1 MTLDELAWDDDGLVA
16 VTIVDARDNSVLTLA
31 YANREAVEATMRM
44 GTTHLWSRSRT
55 ALWRK
60 GETSGNTQRVV
71 AIDVDCDGDALVYRV
86 IPDGPACH
94 TGNASCFYRNLWT
107 ADDASLIESI
117 ETPNPADF
125 ERAIRHLVQVIE
137 ERRGASPETSY
148 VAKMLARGV
157 DGIGKKI
164 GEEATEVVIAAKNE
178 DRGELIWEAA
188 DLLFHT
194 LVLLAQ
200 RNVNVDEVGRELL
213 RRAAR

>member
-1 MTLDELAWDDDGLVA
+1 MTLDELAWGTDGLVG
-16 VTIVDARDNSVLTLA
+16 VTIVDARDGAILTSA
-31 YANREAVEATMRM
+31 FANREAVESTMRT
-44 GTTHLWSRSRT
+44 GATHLWSRSRQ

-71 AIDVDCDGDALVYRV
+71 AIDVDCDGDALIYRV
-86 IPDGPACH
+86 VPSGPACH
-94 TGNASCFYRNLWT
+94 TGNDSCFYRNLWT
-107 ADDASLIESI
+107 ADDATVKAGS
-117 ETPNPADF
+117 ADF
-125 ERAIRHLVQVIE
+125 ERAVRHLVKTID

-164 GEEATEVVIAAKNE
+164 GEEATEVVIAAKND

-194 LVLLAQ
+194 LVMLAQ
-200 RNVNVDEVGRELL
+200 RNVDIDEVGRELL

>member
-1 MTLDELAWDDDGLVA
+1 MTLDELGWNEDGLVS

-31 YANREAVEATMRM
+31 HANREAVETTMRT
-44 GTTHLWSRSRT
+44 GETHLWSRSRK

-60 GETSGNTQRVV
+60 GETSGNTQRVT
-71 AIDVDCDGDALVYRV
+71 AIDVDCDGDALVYHV
-86 IPDGPACH
+86 IPAGPACH
-94 TGNASCFYRNLWT
+94 TGNASCFYRSLWR
-107 ADDASLIESI
+107 AQDVKGISSGE
-117 ETPNPADF
+117 F
-125 ERAIRHLVQVIE
+125 EQAVRHLVKTIE

-178 DRGELIWEAA
+178 DRAELIWETA

-194 LVLLAQ
+194 LVMLAQ
-200 RNVNVDEVGRELL
+200 RNVDVDEVGRELL

>member
-1 MTLDELAWDDDGLVA
+1 MTLDELAWDADGLVS
-16 VTIVDARDNSVLTLA
+16 VTIVDARDGAVLTVA
-31 YANREAVEATMRM
+31 YANRAAVETTMRT
-44 GTTHLWSRSRT
+44 GETHLWSRSRK

-60 GETSGNTQRVV
+60 GETSGNTQRVT

-86 IPDGPACH
+86 VPAGPACH
-94 TGNASCFYRNLWT
+94 TGNASCFYRNLWRAEGEGT
-107 ADDASLIESI
+107 AAGGE
-117 ETPNPADF
+117 F
-125 ERAIRHLVQVIE
+125 ERAVRHLVATIE

-148 VAKMLARGV
+148 VAKLLARGV
-157 DGIGKKI
+157 DGISKKI

-178 DRGELIWEAA
+178 DRGELIWETA

-200 RNVNVDEVGRELL
+200 RDVGIDEIGTELL

>member
-1 MTLDELAWDDDGLVA
+1 MTLDELAWDDEGLVA

-31 YANREAVEATMRM
+31 YANRDAVEATMRT
-44 GTTHLWSRSRT
+44 GATHLWSRSRKT
-55 ALWRK
+55 LWHK
-60 GETSGNTQRVV
+60 GGTSGNTQRVIS
-71 AIDVDCDGDALVYRV
+71 IDVDCDGDALVYRV

-94 TGNASCFYRNLWT
+94 TGNTSCFYRNLWT
-107 ADDASLIESI
+107 ADDASIVASI
-117 ETPNPADF
+117 EAPSPPDF
-125 ERAIRHLVQVIE
+125 ERAIRHLVAVIE

-157 DGIGKKI
+157 DGIAKKI
-164 GEEATEVVIAAKNE
+164 GEEATEVVIAAKND

-188 DLLFHT
+188 DLIFHT
-194 LVLLAQ
+194 LVMLAQ